1 MTTPTTSAI
10 DPALDLFEF
19 SQPYTSDG
27 WLKSDW
33 PAGQSSI
40 LQWSPDNVRLMAD
53 GSVALVL
60 GRAPEGSNYSV
71 QSGEVQS
78 AETATT
84 GTWSWTVQAPE
95 MVSGAV
101 FGLFTYKADWANQ
114 PWVEFD
120 FEFVGGDTTRVQLNI
135 HMENAAGEHVTLDN
149 DGRNLVVVDL
159 GFDASKEAHTY
170 EVTVTEEKAVFYID
184 GKIVGEFT
192 GADMPGGIWNIG
204 PMKSYI
210 NLWAVQPA
218 QEIWAGVW
226 TDPGEPLVA
235 RIMGAEV
242 RAGEYGSI
250 YEANPEAPVAMP
262 TEPADPDP
270 MEEVAEDGT
279 ITTFSERS
287 YVLADHVTNLILTGS
302 ASVDGTGNTL
312 NNRLTGNAGNNLLDG
327 GLGTDTM
334 EGGAGDDT
342 YIVDNGDD
350 RVIETANGGTDTVHA
365 SVSFV
370 LPDHVENLLLSGSAN
385 LNGTG
390 NALNNGLTG
399 NPGNNRLDGGTGTD
413 VLDGGD
419 GNDTLLG
426 GEDNDWLIGGLGKDL
441 LTGSM
446 GADHFVFLSTADS
459 GPTAAARD
467 VMTDFSRSQGDKIDF
482 SFIDGNLRLSG
493 DQAFQFVGTAK
504 FSGTAGEL
512 RYEYSKNVTLI
523 HADTNGDGAADFS
536 IELSKK
542 TALFMDDFVL

>member
-1 MTTPTTSAI
+1 MTTPTTSTI

-40 LQWSPDNVRLMAD
+40 LEWSPDNVRLMAD
-53 GSVALVL
+53 GSVELVL
-60 GRAPEGSNYSV
+60 DRAPEGSNYSV

-149 DGRNLVVVDL
+149 DGRNLVMVDL
-159 GFDASKEAHTY
+159 GFDASKGAHTY

-192 GADMPGGIWNIG
+192 GTDMPGGIWNIG

-210 NLWAVQPA
+210 NLWAVQPQ

-242 RAGEYGSI
+242 RAGEYGST

-270 MEEVAEDGT
+270 TEEVAEDGT
-279 ITTFSERS
+279 ITSFSERS
-287 YVLADHVTNLILTGS
+287 YMLPDHVTNLILTGS
-302 ASVDGTGNTL
+302 ASVDGTGNAL
-312 NNRLTGNAGNNLLDG
+312 NNRLAGNAGNNLLDG

-334 EGGAGDDT
+334 EGGAGDDI
-342 YIVDNGDD
+342 YIVDNAGD
-350 RVIETANGGTDTVHA
+350 RVVEAANGGNDTVRA
-365 SVSFV
+365 LVSYT
-370 LPDHVENLLLSGSAN
+370 LPDHVENLLLTGSAN

-390 NALNNGLTG
+390 NALNNRLTG
-399 NPGNNRLDGGTGTD
+399 NPGNNRLDGGTGND
-413 VLDGGD
+413 VLDGGA
-419 GNDTLLG
+419 GNDSLLG
-426 GEDNDWLIGGLGKDL
+426 GEGDDWLIGGLGKDV
-441 LTGSM
+441 LTGGM
-446 GADHFVFLSTADS
+446 GADHFVFLTSADANLA
-459 GPTAAARD
+459 AAARD
-467 VMTDFSRSQGDKIDF
+467 VITDFNRSQGDKIDL
-482 SFIDGNLRLSG
+482 SAIDANPHLCC
-493 DQAFQFVGTAK
+493 DHAFKFVGTGG
-504 FSGTAGEL
+504 FSGKEGQL

-523 HADTNGDGAADFS
+523 QADINGDGAADFS

-542 TALFMDDFVL
+542 TTLFMDDFVL